1 VFGDVTFAQ
10 APFAAL
16 GGATVLSSVDEA
28 ATAADSVEQ
37 ETRAGAVVQEFL
49 AASEAFV
56 SLNNIMTAVQ
66 AELATATAAQNFAAS
81 NLLAT
86 QAETATGTDAP
97 AAAPST
103 FLASQAETATAT
115 DAPSA
120 IANLLAAIAEIAT
133 GSDTNAGGLL
143 ILVSVAE
150 SATGN
155 AVATATTS
163 VRASVAELASG
174 LDAYA
179 KVKDANVYPAGLQLT
194 VSVGNVLV
202 WGTIPTD
209 QTPPDPNWQNIPT

>member
-1 VFGDVTFAQ
+1 VFGDVAFAQ

-16 GGATVLSSVDEA
+16 GGATLLSSVNEA
-28 ATAADSVEQ
+28 ATAADSVSQ
-37 ETRAGAVVQEFL
+37 ESRAGALILESI

-56 SLNNIMTAVQ
+56 SLNNIMTAAR

-86 QAETATGTDAP
+86 QAETATGTDTQTAIG
-97 AAAPST
+97 T
-103 FLASQAETATAT
+103 MRASMSELATAT

-120 IANLLAAIAEIAT
+120 IANLLAAIAEISTA
-133 GSDTNAGGLL
+133 SDAVNGGR
-143 ILVSVAE
+143 VFPVTVTE
-150 SATGN
+150 SAVGSHTQ
-155 AVATATTS
+155 TATVNFS
-163 VRASVAELASG
+163 GSIQELASG
-174 LDAYA
+174 LDAYD
-179 KVKDANVYPAGLQLT
+179 KLKIANVYPAGLQLT

>member
-28 ATAADSVEQ
+28 ATAADSVAQ
-37 ETRAGAVVQEFL
+37 ETRAGALIQEAI

-56 SLNNIMTAVQ
+56 SLNNIMTAVR
-66 AELATATAAQNFAAS
+66 AELATATATQNFAAS
-81 NLLAT
+81 NFVAT
-86 QAETATGTDAP
+86 QAETATGTDTV

-103 FLASQAETATAT
+103 FFASRSESATAT
-115 DAPSA
+115 DASSA
-120 IANLLAAIAEIAT
+120 ITNVLAAIAEIAT
-133 GSDTNAGGLL
+133 GSDSFAGGLL
-143 ILVSVAE
+143 VLVSVSE

-179 KVKDANVYPAGLQLT
+179 KVKDANVYPAGIQLN
-194 VSVGNVLV
+194 VYVGQVLV
-202 WGTIPTD
+202 WGTIPTG
-209 QTPPDPNWQNIPT
+209 QTPPAPDWTEIPT

>member
-1 VFGDVTFAQ
+1 VFGDVAFAQ

-16 GGATVLSSVDEA
+16 GGATLLSSVSEA
-28 ATAADSVEQ
+28 ATAADSVSQ
-37 ETRAGAVVQEFL
+37 ESRAGALILESI

-56 SLNNIMTAVQ
+56 SLNNIMTAAR

-86 QAETATGTDAP
+86 QAETATGTDTQTAIG
-97 AAAPST
+97 T
-103 FLASQAETATAT
+103 MRASMSELATAT

-120 IANLLAAIAEIAT
+120 IANLLAAIAEISTA
-133 GSDTNAGGLL
+133 SDAVNAGRSFF
-143 ILVSVAE
+143 VTVTE
-150 SATGN
+150 SAVGSHTQST
-155 AVATATTS
+155 TARFS
-163 VRASVAELASG
+163 GSIQELASG
-174 LDAYA
+174 LDAYG
-179 KVKDANVYPAGLQLT
+179 KLKIANVYPAGLQLT